1 MRYSP
6 WKLDLVSNILWMIV
20 DKKCNEKLTNTQ
32 SGKLLS
38 FREFTNEKKIW
49 KQNYTLFYKQFFSAT
64 IDHKNNFTQD
74 ILHSYFISEKAFAFS
89 IADAFRNIHFF
100 IFLLVFTEDE
110 VCHISNRYQP
120 PNNLAE
126 YQYFYTRDFISL
138 LHFEKILALSI
149 ANVFRDIHFLQNFH
163 CLKKERFYI
172 FNDISLK
179 SMSQWNF
186 SDLLESLSKEGLI
199 VSCVTIFFS

>member
-1 MRYSP
+1 MY
-6 WKLDLVSNILWMIV
+6 I
-20 DKKCNEKLTNTQ
+20 KKCNEKLTNTQ
-32 SGKLLS
+32 SGKLIS
-38 FREFTNEKKIW
+38 FLEVSNEKKIW

-110 VCHISNRYQP
+110 VCQISKRYQP
-120 PNNLAE
+120 PNNLAK
-126 YQYFYTRDFISL
+126 YQYFYTRDFIYL

-149 ANVFRDIHFLQNFH
+149 ANVFWDIHFLQNFH

-172 FNDISLK
+172 FNDILSE